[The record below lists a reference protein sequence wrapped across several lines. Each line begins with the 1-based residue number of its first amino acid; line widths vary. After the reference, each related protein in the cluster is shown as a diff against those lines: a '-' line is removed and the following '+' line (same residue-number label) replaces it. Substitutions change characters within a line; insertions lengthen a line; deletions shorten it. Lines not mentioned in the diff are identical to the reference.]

1 MRARAIWARRAVA
14 ALHKR
19 INHNQHKRRE
29 KGPRRGHSR
38 TFYPR
43 AARSR
48 SPFRPTS
55 QVEHHPITLLRLAVK
70 LICPDC
76 VSAPMKAIHDRGP
89 GIARPSTPSVP
100 SASPTSQLANSPH
113 ELRTPRFRLRPKTN
127 RAPVAPCGI
136 FAFSLSHEYCH
147 SYKQS
152 GM

>member
-1 MRARAIWARRAVA
+1 MVRNTSFRTLPSSEPALSRLFLRTFPTALYSRNSMRARAIWARRAVA

-100 SASPTSQLANSPH
+100 SASPTDQL
-113 ELRTPRFRLRPKTN
+113 TPRATLRLDF
-127 RAPVAPCGI
+127 V
-136 FAFSLSHEYCH
+136 
-147 SYKQS
+147 
-152 GM
+152 